1 MTPTTAASVQI
12 PRPDARRAVLLVC
25 LFALALYIGTL
36 QHEFVWDDHHT
47 IEHNQYI
54 TQARYLPRFFT
65 DDVTRLTSGAL
76 HAVYYRPLFWT
87 SFLLDFSVWGL
98 RPAGFYLTNL
108 LLYALACLLVFRL
121 ARSLLENAEAALI
134 ATLLFAAHP
143 AHVET
148 VAWVSGRVE
157 PMAAIGVLL
166 AIGWYGQA
174 CLGAGWR
181 RYATLLCSLAVFGL
195 ALLSKE
201 TAASLPLILLWREV
215 TIGPKT
221 PGHPPGR
228 VGAAALRLV
237 PFFVVVLGLLWF
249 RSDALARWAA
259 EAMGTGTFWDR
270 VPGSLEL
277 VARYILL
284 AIFPVHLQ
292 PMYALARPATLSAP
306 WPLAGLALLILSAG
320 LAVWWRRRWPVASFG
335 LGWFLLALAPV
346 LDLMPVSPRAL
357 TFAGRYLFIPTIGLA
372 LLVGAVLARLL
383 PAGEKDNQE
392 VRAKASPH
400 PVMRR
405 VAIAASVL
413 LLLGWSVRTL
423 TYIPVFRDDLRLFT
437 RMADEVPGIALGHQ
451 NLGLALL
458 QAGHTQDALR
468 SLERAVAVEPGDSRA
483 QLALAGAY
491 IASGRAAEG
500 LRALDGLAP
509 RLGQQYTYLRIRAGA
524 SLAMQEWAAAVE
536 VLTRGLQRYPDAADL
551 HLLLGVAL
559 ERLDDLP
566 RAEEAYRGAQ
576 ALSPTIP
583 GGHLVLARL
592 LLRTGRAEEAA
603 SQARAALRLAPESAA
618 GARVLALAL
627 EATGDRAGAREAWE
641 RALELNDTPATRAEV
656 RQHLFTPGRPIGQAP
671 TRSP

>member
-1 MTPTTAASVQI
+1 MTLDTAASVQV
-12 PRPDARRAVLLVC
+12 PPPEARRAALLVC

-108 LLYALACLLVFRL
+108 LLYGLTCLLVFRL
-121 ARSLLENAEAALI
+121 TRSLLENAEAALL

-166 AIGWYGQA
+166 AICWYGQA
-174 CLGAGWR
+174 CLATGWR
-181 RYATLLCSLAVFGL
+181 KYATLLASLAAFVLG
-195 ALLSKE
+195 LLSKE

-215 TIGPKT
+215 AIGPGS
-221 PGHPPGR
+221 PGQPQGKI
-228 VGAAALRLV
+228 GAAVLRLV
-237 PFFVVVLGLLWF
+237 PFFAVLLGLLWF

-259 EAMGTGTFWDR
+259 ENMGTGTFWDR

-277 VARYILL
+277 VARYTLL

-292 PMYALARPATLSAP
+292 PMYALARPVSLWAP
-306 WPLAGLALLILSAG
+306 WPLAGFALLVLLAG
-320 LAVWWRRRWPVASFG
+320 LAVWWWRRLPVASFG

-357 TFAGRYLFIPTIGLA
+357 NFAGRYLFIPTIGLA
-372 LLVGAVLARLL
+372 LLAGAVLARLL

-392 VRAKASPH
+392 AHANANPH

-405 VAIAASVL
+405 VAAAVSIL
-413 LLLGWSVRTL
+413 LLLMWSIRTL
-423 TYIPVFRDDLRLFT
+423 TYIPVYRDDLRLFT
-437 RMADEVPGIALGHQ
+437 RIADEVPGIALGHQ

-458 QAGHTQDALR
+458 QAGHIQEALR
-468 SLERAVAVEPGDSRA
+468 SLERAVAVEPGDARA

-491 IASGRAAEG
+491 IAGGRAAEG

-509 RLGQQYTYLRIRAGA
+509 RMGQQYTYLRTRAA
-524 SLAMQEWAAAVE
+524 AYLAIQEWAAAVE
-536 VLTRGLQRYPDAADL
+536 VLTRGLLRYPDAADL

-566 RAEEAYRGAQ
+566 RAEQVYRRAL
-576 ALSPTIP
+576 ALSPAIP
-583 GGHLVLARL
+583 GGHLALARL
-592 LLRTGRAEEAA
+592 LLRTGRSKEAA
-603 SQARAALRLAPESAA
+603 SQARAAARSAPESAA
-618 GARVLALAL
+618 ASRALALAL

-641 RALELNDTPATRAEV
+641 HLLELHDAPATRAEV
-656 RQHLFTPGRPIGQAP
+656 RQHLLVLGAPIGQAP